1 MLAIWKIWLLSI
13 LPEAANWRSTISRH
27 VYIETKIHRSPEG
40 GSWSTQQFSN
50 YFHFC
55 WYDMFWSNQPL
66 FLHHKKICREK
77 LNHVNYMETGIFIQ
91 SAKSMYRLESKFLR
105 LTLLV
110 PLCALFF
117 VRREKYFNLTNRRKM
132 AVSTWFT
139 CFHLRWGTFNQ
150 NPLRG
155 KPMKNDVANCM
166 TSSRS
171 VSWSSTDEWRF
182 SLHVFIKCHPEKT
195 FSYKGFENNE
205 TTLVRYLTPTWF
217 ILVLIAGIIE
227 CRISV

>member
-117 VRREKYFNLTNRRKM
+117 VRREKYFNLTNRKWLFPHDSH
-132 AVSTWFT
+132 ASIYVGELSTRIH
-139 CFHLRWGTFNQ
+139 CVENQ
-150 NPLRG
+150 WRMN
-155 KPMKNDVANCM
+155 VANCM

-205 TTLVRYLTPTWF
+205 TTPVRYLTPTWF